1 MKNLKKLT
9 KKSLK
14 EISGGVT
21 ATCPS
26 LFQSCFDWCRW
37 NSWQQAN
44 CMLSEPCTLSECF
57 D

>member
-14 EISGGVT
+14 EISGGVA